1 MTTKQATAK
10 LLDAALTWHAEAVL
24 AGQRPTRAD
33 ARMHRAACFFL
44 KAKREPR
51 KR

>member
-10 LLDAALTWHAEAVL
+10 LLDAALTWHAERIL
-24 AGQRPTRAD
+24 AGQRQTHAD
-33 ARMHRAACFFL
+33 QRMHRAACRYL
-44 KAKREPR
+44 RAKNSPR